1 MTMNNK
7 TYTNL
12 KEKLENELSDLT
24 NVALMEK
31 DENKLDGHLKKISQI
46 NGKLSTLKSL
56 FGKINLDEDGN
67 PVLKDSDGSIQ
78 WKF

>member
-1 MTMNNK
+1 MNNK
-7 TYTNL
+7 TYTQL

-24 NVALMEK
+24 NVALKEK
-31 DENKLDGHLKKISQI
+31 DKNKLDTQLKKISQI

-67 PVLKDSDGSIQ
+67 PVVKDSDGCIQ

>member
-1 MTMNNK
+1 MNNK

-24 NVALMEK
+24 NVALQEE
-31 DENKLDGHLKKISQI
+31 DENKLDTHLNKISQI

-56 FGKINLDEDGN
+56 FGKINLDEEGN

>member
-1 MTMNNK
+1 MNNK
-7 TYTNL
+7 TYIQL

-24 NVALMEK
+24 NIALKEK
-31 DENKLDGHLKKISQI
+31 DENKLDTQLKKISQI

>member
-1 MTMNNK
+1 MNNK

-24 NVALMEK
+24 NVALQEE
-31 DENKLDGHLKKISQI
+31 DENKLDTDFKKISQI

-56 FGKINLDEDGN
+56 FGKINLDEGGN

>member
-1 MTMNNK
+1 MNNK

-24 NVALMEK
+24 NVALQEEV
-31 DENKLDGHLKKISQI
+31 ENKLDAHLKKISQI
-46 NGKLSTLKSL
+46 NGKLSTVKSL
-56 FGKINLDEDGN
+56 FGKINLDEEGN
-67 PVLKDSDGSIQ
+67 SVLKDSDGSIQ

>member
-1 MTMNNK
+1 MNNK

-24 NVALMEK
+24 NVALQEE
-31 DENKLDGHLKKISQI
+31 DENKLDTHLNKISQI

-56 FGKINLDEDGN
+56 FGKINLDEEGN
-67 PVLKDSDGSIQ
+67 TVLKDSDGSIQ

>member
-1 MTMNNK
+1 MNNK
-7 TYTNL
+7 TYTQL

-24 NVALMEK
+24 NVALIEK

-56 FGKINLDEDGN
+56 FGKINLDEDCN

>member
-1 MTMNNK
+1 MNNK
-7 TYTNL
+7 TYTQL
-12 KEKLENELSDLT
+12 KEKFKNELSDLT
-24 NVALMEK
+24 NVALIEK

-56 FGKINLDEDGN
+56 FGKINLDEEGN

>member
-1 MTMNNK
+1 MDNK
-7 TYTNL
+7 TYTQL

-24 NVALMEK
+24 NVALIEK
-31 DENKLDGHLKKISQI
+31 DENKLDGHLNKINQI

-67 PVLKDSDGSIQ
+67 PVLKDSNGSIQ

>member
-1 MTMNNK
+1 MDNK
-7 TYTNL
+7 TYTQL

-24 NVALMEK
+24 NVALIEK
-31 DENKLDGHLKKISQI
+31 DENKLDGHLNKISQI

-67 PVLKDSDGSIQ
+67 PVLKDSNGSIQ

>member
-1 MTMNNK
+1 MNNK

-12 KEKLENELSDLT
+12 KEKLENGLSDLT
-24 NVALMEK
+24 NVALQEK
-31 DENKLDGHLKKISQI
+31 DENKLDTHLKKISQI

-56 FGKINLDEDGN
+56 FGKINLDKEGN

>member
-1 MTMNNK
+1 MNNK

-12 KEKLENELSDLT
+12 KEKLENGLSDLT
-24 NVALMEK
+24 NVALQEK
-31 DENKLDGHLKKISQI
+31 DENKLDTHLKKISQI

-56 FGKINLDEDGN
+56 FGKINLDEEGN